1 MGVRQTRE
9 CKMRVYPQN
18 AGGHSWVLFFPGMGS
33 LGHVPSPLWALVSP
47 EHWWGLDWMAL
58 KAPLISECVA
68 QGCESGCFGEAGG
81 SECEMSG
88 GGLGMGSCLSSCVC
102 MLVFG
107 VHLPVCGTCGCWCAC
122 TCSVAPLC
130 GNMCERACKHGCA
143 RDGHQWVSLGWWGWG
158 GGKQHRCRLLPKAH
172 TLLLLSLF

>member
-1 MGVRQTRE
+1 
-9 CKMRVYPQN
+9 
-18 AGGHSWVLFFPGMGS
+18 MGS

-47 EHWWGLDWMAL
+47 DHWWGLDWMAL

-81 SECEMSG
+81 SVCEMSG
-88 GGLGMGSCLSSCVC
+88 GGLCMGSCLSSCVC
-102 MLVFG
+102 MSVFG

-122 TCSVAPLC
+122 TCSVALLC

-158 GGKQHRCRLLPKAH
+158 VGSNIAVAFFLRLTHSSCFHCSEIASRPKAH
-172 TLLLLSLF
+172 EYFTTIIL